1 MCDKE
6 YIKKCELISHMDT
19 HSDEA
24 RYECTI
30 CEKKYRHK
38 KVRTHFTMAANIP
51 QRPPIVYVVPRFFPC
66 DGES

>member
-1 MCDKE
+1 
-6 YIKKCELISHMDT
+6 MDT

-38 KVRTHFTMAANIP
+38 KVRTHFKMELAGNIP
-51 QRPPIVYVVPRFFPC
+51 QRPPIVFVVHGIFP
-66 DGES
+66 